1 MSKIVRFISSDG
13 QLCATAI
20 DSTEIVAKVEEYFQP
35 SAVITAALGR
45 LVTAASLMGDQLK
58 GENDTI
64 TLRVRGDGPSGEL
77 CAVADSCGN
86 VRGCVQN
93 SIVEIPLKPNGK
105 LDVSGAVGHGML
117 FVTKDLGMKEPYN
130 GAVELISG
138 EIAEDIAAYYAQSE
152 QIPTVCALGVLVNP
166 DLSVRAAGGY
176 LIQLLP
182 FATDEVIT
190 RLEKAIERIQP
201 VTAMIDEGTSAEDM
215 IKSVL
220 CDFEMELLDTR
231 ECAYKCNCS
240 REKTIR
246 VLKSIGKEELEKL
259 ADEQATT
266 EVNCKFCNSKYVF
279 TSEELRAIF
288 HT

>member
-77 CAVADSCGN
+77 CAVADSSGN

-93 SIVEIPLKPNGK
+93 NIVEIPLKPNGK
-105 LDVSGAVGHGML
+105 LDVSGAVGRGML

-190 RLEKAIERIQP
+190 KLEKAIERVQP
-201 VTAMIDEGTSAEDM
+201 VTAMIDEGMSAEDM

-220 CDFEMELLDTR
+220 ADFEMELLDTR

-246 VLKSIGKEELEKL
+246 VLKSIGKDELEKL
-259 ADEQATT
+259 ADEQEVT
-266 EVNCKFCNSKYVF
+266 EVNCKFCNSKYMF
-279 TSEELRAIF
+279 TSKELRTIF
-288 HT
+288 KA